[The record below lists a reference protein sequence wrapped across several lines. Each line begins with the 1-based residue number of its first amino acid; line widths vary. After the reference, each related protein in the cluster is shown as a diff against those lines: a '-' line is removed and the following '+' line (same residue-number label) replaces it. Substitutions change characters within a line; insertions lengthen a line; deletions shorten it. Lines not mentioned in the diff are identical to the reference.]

1 MKVHLGCR
9 SVRSGHWAVE
19 KVPTQTEMTY
29 DKSKVIKAIS
39 KYSFLSEEQ
48 KGRILRGY
56 CRVIGPIVYIYIY
69 IYIYW
74 ARDPDQGHLVVRGW
88 VNAVMKVRI
97 SE

>member
-69 IYIYW
+69 W
-74 ARDPDQGHLVVRGW
+74 AGNPVRGHLVVRGW
-88 VNAVMKVRI
+88 VNAVMEVRI

>member
-69 IYIYW
+69 IGPGTQFK
-74 ARDPDQGHLVVRGW
+74 DT
-88 VNAVMKVRI
+88 
-97 SE
+97 